1 MSVLHHFFTLA
12 SSMLNFILKKKKE
25 SYFLKLVEF
34 NSRVFHIMNSECL
47 LEDCSY
53 SYSATENT
61 VFTFVTGLT
70 MCDLQVT

>member
-1 MSVLHHFFTLA
+1 M
-12 SSMLNFILKKKKE
+12 
-25 SYFLKLVEF
+25 EF

>member
-1 MSVLHHFFTLA
+1 
-12 SSMLNFILKKKKE
+12 MLNFILKKNE

-70 MCDLQVT
+70 MCDSQVT

>member
-1 MSVLHHFFTLA
+1 
-12 SSMLNFILKKKKE
+12 
-25 SYFLKLVEF
+25 
-34 NSRVFHIMNSECL
+34 MNSECL
-47 LEDCSY
+47 LEDGSY